1 MKKVLT
7 IFITMLSMI
16 IYTNVYAEE
25 YYYQNNN
32 GVSFTKEEFEFLN
45 SFYFEG
51 YPEYMTLNDYEEFT
65 KSNIMNGKIQIASS
79 NNLNNYMPL
88 VDVSYPTNKKTL
100 KLSSSCSGTICSM
113 AITLT
118 WTQNPN
124 VRSYDLIGSLVENTN
139 ITSRSGA
146 KLYYSG
152 ENILPVEQK
161 TQTNAISSTYKLP
174 DSGSNII
181 VMENY
186 NVNNSG
192 KVIAS
197 YQHATQNISLATSRN
212 YNFSTNGYGAVF
224 AFYSGAGN
232 YYDGMLGVYLMLG

>member
-161 TQTNAISSTYKLP
+161 TQTNAISSTYKLT

-181 VMENY
+181 VIENY